1 MKINIIKCGKNLKVE
16 TAIKIRRSI
25 RSYKDKK
32 ISDKKL
38 KKILYCGTLAPSAK
52 NRQPWKF
59 VAITNKDKILEIAK
73 LIENKQSINVEKYV
87 KNKLKSVNT
96 TVPTAEA
103 IKQAPALILFFK
115 PNNKYWE
122 IGDDLSMGACA
133 ENMCLKAVEY
143 KLGSLLI
150 RDIFYTIDEITKC
163 VGWCDDDYIL
173 NLALIIGVAN
183 DKPKAKPRKHVDD
196 ITTWIK

>member
-1 MKINIIKCGKNLKVE
+1 MELKETIKN
-16 TAIKIRRSI
+16 RRSI
-25 RSYKDKK
+25 RKYKNIE
-32 ISDKKL
+32 ISKEIIEDL
-38 KKILYCGTLAPSAK
+38 IDCARLAPSAK

-59 VAITNKDKILEIAK
+59 VVITNKDKILEIAK
-73 LIENKQSINVEKYV
+73 LIENKQSIRVEKYV
-87 KNKLKSVNT
+87 HDKLKAVNT

-103 IKQAPALILFFK
+103 IKQAPVLILFFR
-115 PNNKYWE
+115 PNDKYWE

-143 KLGSLLI
+143 KLGTLLI
-150 RDIFYTIDEITKC
+150 RDIFYTIKEITKC
-163 VGWCDDDYIL
+163 VYWCDDDYIL

-183 DKPKAKPRKHVDD
+183 DNPPAKPRKHIDD

>member
-1 MKINIIKCGKNLKVE
+1 MKVE
-16 TAIKIRRSI
+16 KAIKIRRSI
-25 RSYKDKK
+25 RSYKDQKV
-32 ISDKKL
+32 SDKKIRN
-38 KKILYCGTLAPSAK
+38 ILHCGTLAPSAK

-59 VAITNKDKILEIAK
+59 VVITNKDKILEIAK
-73 LIENKQSINVEKYV
+73 LIENKQSIRVEKYV
-87 KNKLKSVNT
+87 HDKLKAVNT
-96 TVPTAEA
+96 TIPTAEA
-103 IKQAPALILFFK
+103 IKQAPVLILFFK

-143 KLGSLLI
+143 KLGTLLI
-150 RDIFYTIDEITKC
+150 RDIFYTIKEITKC
-163 VGWCDDDYIL
+163 VDWCDDNYVL

-183 DKPKAKPRKHVDD
+183 DNPPAKPRKHIDD